1 MKFTTSFPGNWLYP
15 KLLWRVKTDEKII
28 YLTFDDGPHPEITMK
43 VLDILGKYNAK
54 ATFFC
59 VGNNVEKYPGIYHEI
74 LKSGNQTGNHTF
86 HHLNGWKTKDEDY
99 FNDISQCKTLVD
111 SEFFRPPYGKI
122 KRSQIKLLKKEFT
135 IVMWSALTYDFSQP
149 ISPQKCLQIALKN
162 TGKGSIVVFHDSVKA
177 AENMLF
183 ALPLFLQYFTDKG
196 FKFQALTT

>member
-15 KLLWRVKTDEKII
+15 QLLWKVRTDEKII
-28 YLTFDDGPHPEITMK
+28 YLTFDDGPHPEITLK
-43 VLDILGKYNAK
+43 VLDVLGKYNAK

-111 SEFFRPPYGKI
+111 SVLFRPPYGKI

-135 IVMWSALTYDFSQP
+135 IVMWSVLTYDFSQP
-149 ISPQKCLQIALKN
+149 ICPQKCLQIALKN

-177 AENMLF
+177 VENMLF